1 MSDNEDKSDPSR
13 EDSGG
18 SADLRETVEHR
29 PVVPLESG
37 GLGQP
42 SSTPLDVSS
51 DAESVFHS
59 IELFDG
65 LTRGEIREIVSAS
78 EQMMLSAGEIL
89 FEQND
94 PANAL
99 FIVENGELQVRAASG
114 AGEDIILAMLGS
126 GTVVGEMSLIGGGP
140 RSATVEALSD
150 CQIYRLESDAFAAL
164 RAEKSSA
171 AYKIIL
177 RLARILGERRRQTDE
192 RIEQVFADPANHL
205 DSFESQVHD
214 ILARIRKA

>member
-1 MSDNEDKSDPSR
+1 MSHNEDKSDPSHQ
-13 EDSGG
+13 ESGG

-29 PVVPLESG
+29 PVVPMESS
-37 GLGQP
+37 GLGQA

-51 DAESVFHS
+51 DAESVFYS

-78 EQMMLSAGEIL
+78 EQMMLSAGDIL

-99 FIVENGELQVRAASG
+99 FIVENGELQVRATSG
-114 AGEDIILAMLGS
+114 AGEDIVLAMLGS

-150 CQIYRLESDAFAAL
+150 CHLYRLESEAFAEL
-164 RAEKSSA
+164 RAENSPA

-177 RLARILGERRRQTDE
+177 RLARVLGERRRQTDA
-192 RIEQVFADPANHL
+192 RIEEVFADPAKHL
-205 DSFESQVHD
+205 DTFESQVHD